1 MFDIKKILLVSTA
14 ATTILSGSMLST
26 AYAEESTAQ
35 VTNESAAASSDAY
48 VLSDLDKFYLASA
61 AYCKAQ
67 GVTVPDDV
75 ATAAT
80 EIYGSHTVEAEAYLQ
95 SLSGSADSLA
105 SVKDETATATGTD
118 TTAVTDASVQTTAT
132 DTAVSTQYVEQEDG
146 TYLFYT
152 VDPLT
157 GSAVELYDGWFTN
170 SNGER
175 NYFEDGKMVAG
186 WIIDDGKF
194 YYIDPSTGA
203 MVTSQLAGNFY
214 LGEDGAA
221 LMDTT
226 TPDGVKLAY
235 NGSIIKAKSPVE
247 ELNEKTYIYRDL
259 LVKNPDLYAEFSPR
273 SSGNYQIM
281 PEKENGFAWYT
292 YATMKLYSR
301 KADGS
306 MGSKVY
312 EGDGCFRTD
321 AVIEVKESDGTITT
335 MSPSG
340 IIGSDHEIW
349 MADHIH
355 IDPAGFISYS
365 AAQK

>member
-1 MFDIKKILLVSTA
+1 MLSIKKLLLVSTA

-26 AYAEESTAQ
+26 AYAEESTVQ
-35 VTNESAAASSDAY
+35 LTDESATTSDVY

-75 ATAAT
+75 AAAAT
-80 EIYGSHTVEAEAYLQ
+80 EIYGSHTAEAEAYLQ
-95 SLSGSADSLA
+95 SLTSFTVGAEIAANAA
-105 SVKDETATATGTD
+105 STGNTVSTDNATGETL
-118 TTAVTDASVQTTAT
+118 ATDASA
-132 DTAVSTQYVEQEDG
+132 STQYVKQEDG

-152 VDPLT
+152 SDPLT
-157 GSAVELYDGWFTN
+157 GSAVELYDGWYTN
-170 SNGER
+170 SNGQK
-175 NYFEDGKMVAG
+175 NYFEDGRMMAG

-226 TPDGVKLAY
+226 TPDGARLAY
-235 NGSIIKAKSPVE
+235 NGSIIKGKSPVE
-247 ELNEKTYIYRDL
+247 ALNDKTYTYREL
-259 LVKNPDLYAEFSPR
+259 LVKDPDLFAEFSPK
-273 SSGNYQIM
+273 SSGSYQIV

-292 YATMKLYSR
+292 YASMKLYTR
-301 KADGS
+301 NDDGS
-306 MGSKVY
+306 MGAKVY

-335 MSPSG
+335 MGPSD
-340 IIGSDHEIW
+340 IIGSGHEIW

-355 IDPAGFISYS
+355 IDPAGFISYT